1 MSMVSINLAL
11 SYHSF
16 SVSSHILS
24 ASSNSSLLIS
34 LSAHSIF
41 AMNESV
47 LPEINPVST
56 DAKHSAARTS
66 ESAM

>member
-1 MSMVSINLAL
+1 MKRIYIAL
-11 SYHSF
+11 SL
-16 SVSSHILS
+16 VL
-24 ASSNSSLLIS
+24 A
-34 LSAHSIF
+34 AHSIF